1 MVARIGKRLF
11 PFIGSGRADWW
22 LTTSSAQLDFVNRR
36 YFWNGSVRAQSD
48 FATFSLSGTA
58 SHGAAGLV
66 LGGVAADFDITITMA
81 ALGLSFPCAL
91 IASFT
96 PASVSINQSA
106 ASIDIDTSNY
116 VRVGLFS
123 ANRSTTVFT
132 AAASVADIQI
142 AGAAIG
148 TRTTV
153 GANFETNN
161 ILQSLDGSTGG
172 GPDISAALFSPTT
185 LRIGERPASQTPAN
199 GTIHHVV
206 LASGAQTQAQLNAL
220 CAAVHALPVA

>member
-1 MVARIGKRLF
+1 MLHSNRRRRGTTRN
-11 PFIGSGRADWW
+11 WW
-22 LTTSSAQLDFVNRR
+22 LSASAVQLDFVRQR
-36 YFWNGSVRAQSD
+36 YFWNGAERQQAD

-66 LGGVAADFDITITMA
+66 LGGVAADIDITITMA

-106 ASIDIDTSNY
+106 ASIYIDSSNY

-123 ANRSTTVFT
+123 ATRATTVVT
-132 AAASVADIQI
+132 AAASVADIQV
-142 AGAAIG
+142 AGAVIG

-185 LRIGERPASQTPAN
+185 LRIGERSTGQTPVN

-220 CAAVHALPVA
+220 CAAVHALPVV